1 MQALELSADIPTSTA
16 RAAAR
21 RELRVVKAALAAGDP
36 IHGLWL
42 ETYIPH
48 QLYLRQFLGAGHCES
63 LRYVSDRFAH
73 LCARGMPC
81 DETFIAEAA
90 RDIRSLIPENT

>member
-1 MQALELSADIPTSTA
+1 MRVHELSSDIAIATA
-16 RAAAR
+16 SAAAR
-21 RELRVVKAALAAGDP
+21 RELRVVKAALASGMP
-36 IHGLWL
+36 VHSLWL

-81 DETFIAEAA
+81 DETFLAEAA
-90 RDIRSLIPENT
+90 RDVRPLIPENQ